1 MLKRKSTVLPTIVL
15 VDALKKVKRSLVLPM
30 QTLPVVDV
38 NQSPV
43 GRRVKVRMGTSP
55 KIVAFNSPAKVQPLT
70 NLGQSTNGSVGRKI
84 RVLKN
89 PLANAGQSTRL
100 PPIIGTRLTPPNS
113 PGQVQA
119 PTTHSYQLRFPRPE
133 PSPLPQ
139 KKTGGGFH
147 PISRTARAQGLTLYR
162 DTSSTSLEKL
172 EEDLQIKGIRLSTG
186 KLAAVTA
193 SPGKTIILRRPNI
206 ILVGPPQGLRTPR
219 GTPRGGKNKQKGRQP
234 QPLDS
239 VPGDVKERNVKLGK
253 YPTLVRKGNL
263 RGVMNGNSAF
273 EHAVSVKPE
282 YARLRFEWLHLQ
294 ARSLGGPNTIANLV
308 AGTFD
313 ANTRM
318 TNVERHV
325 DLRRRL
331 LKKGEFIDYRVKAEL
346 VPGTHVASKIS
357 LHVMFPPRLKAGSV
371 SVKLDLNPLDNTKYT
386 NAEYLLNN
394 RLLAKGQM

>member
-1 MLKRKSTVLPTIVL
+1 
-15 VDALKKVKRSLVLPM
+15 
-30 QTLPVVDV
+30 
-38 NQSPV
+38 
-43 GRRVKVRMGTSP
+43 MGTSP
-55 KIVAFNSPAKVQPLT
+55 KIVGFKSPPKVQPLA
-70 NLGQSTNGSVGRKI
+70 NLGQSTNGSGVRKI
-84 RVLKN
+84 RVIKN

-100 PPIIGTRLTPPNS
+100 PPI
-113 PGQVQA
+113 
-119 PTTHSYQLRFPRPE
+119 TTHPYELRFPRPE

-193 SPGKTIILRRPNI
+193 SPGKSIILRRPNI
-206 ILVGPPQGLRTPR
+206 ILAGPPQGLRTPPR
-219 GTPRGGKNKQKGRQP
+219 TPRGGKNKQKVSQP
-234 QPLDS
+234 RPLDA
-239 VPGDVKERNVKLGK
+239 VLGDVKERRVKLGK

-325 DLRRRL
+325 ALRRRL
-331 LKKGEFIDYRVKAEL
+331 LKKGEFIDYRVRAEL

-357 LHVMFPPRLKAGSV
+357 IHVMFPPRLKAGSV

>member
-1 MLKRKSTVLPTIVL
+1 VLKRKSTVLPTIVF
-15 VDALKKVKRSLVLPM
+15 VDALKKVKRSQVLPM
-30 QTLPVVDV
+30 KTLTVVDL

-55 KIVAFNSPAKVQPLT
+55 KIVGFKSPPKVQPLA
-70 NLGQSTNGSVGRKI
+70 NLGQSTNGSGVRKI
-84 RVLKN
+84 RVIKN

-100 PPIIGTRLTPPNS
+100 PPI
-113 PGQVQA
+113 
-119 PTTHSYQLRFPRPE
+119 TTHPYELRFPRPE

-193 SPGKTIILRRPNI
+193 SPGKSIILRRPNI
-206 ILVGPPQGLRTPR
+206 ILAGPPQGLRTPPR
-219 GTPRGGKNKQKGRQP
+219 TPRGGKNKQKVSQP
-234 QPLDS
+234 RPLDA
-239 VPGDVKERNVKLGK
+239 VLGDVKERRVKLGK

-325 DLRRRL
+325 ALRRRL
-331 LKKGEFIDYRVKAEL
+331 LKKGEFIDYRVRAEL

-357 LHVMFPPRLKAGSV
+357 IHVMFPPRLKAGSV